1 MRCLVVDDDAIS
13 AKVLERYIGQC
24 TGLQLVGTCDSAVEA
39 VNVLGGGDIDL
50 LFLDVEMP
58 EMTGIELAR
67 SLADGPP
74 IVLVT
79 AKKEYALEAFEADVV
94 DYLLKPVEYARFLKA
109 VNRARTR
116 VVDADTDPGDD
127 FVFVR
132 VDGRLV
138 RIELADLHWVEAQG
152 DYVMLHTPQKRYM
165 IHATMKSMERK
176 LPAGTFI
183 RVHRSHIV
191 RVDKIADIDESTLV
205 IGREVIPIGASY
217 RSSLMRRLRTI

>member
-1 MRCLVVDDDAIS
+1 
-13 AKVLERYIGQC
+13 
-24 TGLQLVGTCDSAVEA
+24 
-39 VNVLGGGDIDL
+39 
-50 LFLDVEMP
+50 
-58 EMTGIELAR
+58 
-67 SLADGPP
+67 
-74 IVLVT
+74 
-79 AKKEYALEAFEADVV
+79 
-94 DYLLKPVEYARFLKA
+94 
-109 VNRARTR
+109 
-116 VVDADTDPGDD
+116 VDADTDPGDD